1 MTMDTSVLPIIILLP
16 LVLGTILV
24 SWLKKFSRGVT
35 ALGAIGVSLTSLI
48 LLLTQAQAVFNGE
61 TIIQTW
67 SWLPQLGIDLSFR
80 LDALGLLFSLL
91 ITGIGTLIFIYA
103 YYYLSPKN
111 SLSKLYLLLM
121 LFMAAMLGISL
132 SNNLLLLLVFWELTS
147 ISSFLL
153 VGYWSNYEAAQRGS
167 RMALT
172 ITGMGGL
179 AMLGGFILLG
189 QITGTYQIDQI
200 LGMSEQIQSHA
211 LFVPTL
217 LLILLGAFT
226 KSAQFPFHFWLPNA
240 MAAPTPVSAYLH
252 SATMVKAGIF
262 LLARLLPIFAGA
274 ALYHNIVTFVGL
286 FTLCMAAFFAIFK
299 EDLKGLL
306 AYSTISH
313 LGLIVCLLGIG
324 SPLAVAAAIFHIIN
338 HATFKAALFMIAG
351 IIDHESGTRDLRKL
365 SGLWQLLPFTATLTM
380 VTAASMA
387 GVPLTNGFLSKE
399 MFFTELLANLSGPVM
414 VVSAI
419 IATFA
424 GIFAVA
430 YSVRLVHGVFFDG
443 PVGKNVPNKDAHEP
457 TFGMRAPATL
467 LAVLCILVGILPAL
481 LLENIVNSTARA
493 STQLANFEGVHIAI
507 WHGFNTPLLMSFI
520 ALIGGISFYF
530 ALAKG
535 GKIREIDLD
544 PYLGKFQGRVLF
556 DLFLKHLLLNSRK
569 FKRATENGKLQ
580 SYLLWIVFFSI
591 AVVAIPLFNSG
602 LTTGTR
608 ELTHAPA
615 IAIVLWLLLFSAC
628 WMMLWF
634 HHERIKAILISGAV
648 GLVVT
653 IVFVCF
659 SAPDLAL
666 TQITVDV
673 VTTVLL
679 LMSLSLLPQL
689 TPYESS
695 VPRRWRDAIIAI
707 SGGVGIA
714 WITWLILTRDHNSIS
729 WFFMQQAIPLG
740 GGTNVVNVIL
750 VDFRGFDT
758 FGEITVLGIAA
769 IGALC
774 LMDGMRAHGT
784 TTTQGLSYR
793 FNPSPLMF
801 RITSSWILALALV
814 VSLYIFLRGHN
825 LPGGGFIAGLITSL
839 ALVIQY
845 IALGQDQ
852 AERLLKAKSG
862 RLYEIWI
869 GIGLV
874 IAGLSGIGA
883 WLWGRP
889 FLTSAHIYV
898 SPPIL
903 GEIHL
908 ASAAIFDLGVY
919 ITVVGATML
928 MISVL
933 GDSRHTS
940 ITGPVPKG

>member
-1 MTMDTSVLPIIILLP
+1 MDTRVLPIIILLP
-16 LVLGTILV
+16 LILGTTLV
-24 SWLKKFSRGVT
+24 LWLKQFSRGVT
-35 ALGAIGVSLTSLI
+35 ALGAIGVSLSSFV
-48 LLLTQAQAVFNGE
+48 LLLTQAKTVLSGIAILEQW
-61 TIIQTW
+61 Q
-67 SWLPQLGIDLSFR
+67 WLPQIGIDFSFR
-80 LDALGLLFSLL
+80 LDALSLIFSLL
-91 ITGIGTLIFIYA
+91 ITGIGTLIYIYA
-103 YYYLSPKN
+103 YYYLNPKN
-111 SLSKLYLLLM
+111 SLSKLYSLLM

-132 SNNLLLLLVFWELTS
+132 SNNLIILLVFWELTS

-153 VGYWSNYEAAQRGS
+153 VGYWSNYEAAQRGA
-167 RMALT
+167 RMAMT

-179 AMLGGFILLG
+179 AMLGGFILIG
-189 QITGTYQIDQI
+189 HIAGTYQIDQ
-200 LGMSEQIQSHA
+200 LTTMTTTIQNSG
-211 LFVPTL
+211 LFVPAL

-262 LLARLLPIFAGA
+262 LVARLLPIFVGS
-274 ALYHNIVTFVGL
+274 ALFHNLVTTIGL

-313 LGLIVCLLGIG
+313 LGLIMCLLGIG

-380 VTAASMA
+380 ITAASMA
-387 GVPLTNGFLSKE
+387 GVPLTNGFISKE
-399 MFFTELLANLSGPVM
+399 MFFTELLANLSGGY
-414 VVSAI
+414 VVLAAI
-419 IATFA
+419 VATLA
-424 GIFAVA
+424 GLFAVA

-443 PVGKNVPNKDAHEP
+443 DVGRDVPNKNAHEP
-457 TFGMRAPATL
+457 PLGMRLPAII
-467 LAVLCILVGILPAL
+467 LATLCILVGILPAL
-481 LLENIVNSTARA
+481 LVENIVNAGTRA
-493 STQLANFEGVHIAI
+493 STQLSNFEGVHLAI
-507 WHGFNTPLLMSFI
+507 WHGFNLPLLMSAI
-520 ALIGGISFYF
+520 ALIGGVIFYF

-535 GKIREIDLD
+535 GRIREIDLD
-544 PYLGKFQGRVLF
+544 PSLGRLQGKLLF
-556 DLFLKHLLLNSRK
+556 EDFLKNLLSLSRKVKKNTETGSLQNYLLLIL
-569 FKRATENGKLQ
+569 AL
-580 SYLLWIVFFSI
+580 SI
-591 AVVAIPLFNSG
+591 ALVAAPLLNQN

-608 ELTHAPA
+608 ELTHAPFT
-615 IAIVLWLLLFSAC
+615 AIVLWLLLFSAC

-634 HHERIKAILISGAV
+634 HHERIKAVLISGAI

-653 IVFVCF
+653 MIFVTL

-695 VPRRWRDAIIAI
+695 RTRRWRDAVLAI
-707 SGGVGIA
+707 GGGIGIGWIA
-714 WITWLILTRDHNSIS
+714 WLIMTRDHNSIS
-729 WFFMQQAIPLG
+729 WFFVQQSLPLG
-740 GGTNVVNVIL
+740 GGSNIVNVIL

-758 FGEITVLGIAA
+758 FGEIAVLGIAA

-774 LMDGMRAHGT
+774 MMDGMRTHGT
-784 TTTQGLSYR
+784 TMTKGLSYR

-801 RITSSWILALALV
+801 RMTASWVLPVALV

-825 LPGGGFIAGLITSL
+825 YPGGGFIAGLITSM

-852 AERLLKAKSG
+852 AEKMLRAKSG
-862 RLYEIWI
+862 RLYEVWI
-869 GIGLV
+869 GLGLL
-874 IAGLSGIGA
+874 IAGLSGIA
-883 WLWGRP
+883 SWLWARP
-889 FLTSAHIYV
+889 FLTSAHVYV
-898 SPPIL
+898 ESNL
-903 GEIHL
+903 FGTFHL
-908 ASAAIFDLGVY
+908 ASAAAFDLGVY
-919 ITVVGATML
+919 GTVVGATML
-928 MISVL
+928 LISVL
-933 GDSRHTS
+933 GDSRHS
-940 ITGPVPKG
+940 SMSGPVPKE

>member
-1 MTMDTSVLPIIILLP
+1 MLPIIILLP
-16 LVLGTILV
+16 LVLGTTLV
-24 SWLKKFSRGVT
+24 SWLKQFSRGVT
-35 ALGAIGVSLTSLI
+35 AFAAIGVSLSSLV
-48 LLLTQAQAVFNGE
+48 LLLLHAPDVFHGQVI
-61 TIIQTW
+61 TQTW
-67 SWLPQLGIDLSFR
+67 AWLPELGLNFSFR
-80 LDALGLLFSLL
+80 LDALALLFALL
-91 ITGIGTLIFIYA
+91 ITGIGSLIFIYA

-132 SNNLLLLLVFWELTS
+132 SNNLILLLTFWELTS

-153 VGYWSNYEAAQRGS
+153 VGYWSNYDAAQRGS

-179 AMLGGFILLG
+179 AMLGGFVLLG
-189 QITGTYQIDQI
+189 QITGTYQIDEI
-200 LGMSEQIQSHA
+200 LSMTAQIQSHA
-211 LFVPTL
+211 LFVPML
-217 LLILLGAFT
+217 LLVLLGAFT

-262 LLARLLPIFAGA
+262 LVARLLPIFAGA
-274 ALYHNIVTFVGL
+274 ALFHNIVTFVGL

-313 LGLIVCLLGIG
+313 LGLIMCLLGIG

-380 VTAASMA
+380 ITAASMA

-399 MFFTELLANLSGPVM
+399 MFFTELLANLTGPVM
-414 VVSAI
+414 IGSAVV
-419 IATFA
+419 ATLA

-430 YSVRLVHGVFFDG
+430 YSTRLVHGVFFDG
-443 PVGKNVPNKDAHEP
+443 PIGKNVPNKDAHEP
-457 TFGMRAPATL
+457 PFGMRAPATL
-467 LAVLCILVGILPAL
+467 LALLCILVGLLPAL
-481 LLENIVNSTARA
+481 LLEQIVNATARA
-493 STQLANFEGVHIAI
+493 STQNFAFEGTHLAI
-507 WHGFNTPLLMSFI
+507 WHGINAPLFMSII
-520 ALIGGISFYF
+520 ALVGGIAFYF

-535 GKIREIDLD
+535 GRLRDIDLD
-544 PYLGKFQGRVLF
+544 PYLGKLQGKQLF
-556 DLFLKHLLLNSRK
+556 EDGLKKLLQFSRK
-569 FKRATENGKLQ
+569 LKRSTENGSLQ
-580 SYLLWIVFFSI
+580 SYLFYIIVFT
-591 AVVAIPLFNSG
+591 VALVGMPLMFQNLG
-602 LTTGTR
+602 TGTR
-608 ELTHAPA
+608 ELTQAP
-615 IAIVLWLLLFSAC
+615 ILAIVLWLLLFSAC

-634 HHERIKAILISGAV
+634 HHERIKAVLISGAV

-653 IVFVCF
+653 MVFVCL

-695 VPRRWRDAIIAI
+695 RSRRWRDAIIAI
-707 SGGVGIA
+707 GGGSAVGWIA
-714 WITWLILTRDHNSIS
+714 WLIMTRDYNSIS
-729 WFFMQQAIPLG
+729 WFFMQQSIPLG

-774 LMDGMRAHGT
+774 MMDGMRAHGT
-784 TTTQGLSYR
+784 TITQGLTYR
-793 FNPSPLMF
+793 FNPSPLML
-801 RITSSWILALALV
+801 RMTASWILPLALV
-814 VSLYIFLRGHN
+814 VSVYIFMRGHN
-825 LPGGGFIAGLITSL
+825 LPGGGFIAGLVTSM

-845 IALGQDQ
+845 IALGQDR
-852 AERLLKAKSG
+852 AEQMLNAKSG
-862 RLYEIWI
+862 RFYEVWI
-869 GIGLV
+869 GTGLV
-874 IAGLSGIGA
+874 IAALSGLGS
-883 WLWGRP
+883 WFWGRP

-898 SPPIL
+898 SPPVL
-903 GEIHL
+903 GELHL
-908 ASAAIFDLGVY
+908 ASAALFDLGVY
-919 ITVVGATML
+919 ITVVGAGML
-928 MISVL
+928 LISVL
-933 GDSRHTS
+933 GDSRHSTM
-940 ITGPVPKG
+940 TGPVPKGK

>member
-1 MTMDTSVLPIIILLP
+1 MLPIIILLP
-16 LVLGTILV
+16 LVLGTTLV
-24 SWLKKFSRGVT
+24 SWLKFSRGLT
-35 ALGAIGVSLTSLI
+35 ALAALGVSLSSLT
-48 LLLTQAQAVFNGE
+48 LLLLQAKDVFNGG
-61 TIIQTW
+61 TMTQSW
-67 SWLPQLGIDLSFR
+67 AWLPQLGIDLSFR
-80 LDALGLLFSLL
+80 LDALGLLFCLL
-91 ITGIGTLIFIYA
+91 ISGIGTLIYIYA
-103 YYYLSPKN
+103 YYYLNPRN

-121 LFMAAMLGISL
+121 LFMASMLGISL
-132 SNNLLLLLVFWELTS
+132 SNNLILLLIFWELTS

-153 VGYWSNYEAAQRGS
+153 VAYWSNYEAAQRGS

-200 LGMSEQIQSHA
+200 LTMKDQIQSHS
-211 LFVPTL
+211 LFVPSL
-217 LLILLGAFT
+217 LLILMGAFT

-262 LLARLLPIFAGA
+262 LLARFTPIFVGA
-274 ALYHNIVTFVGL
+274 TLYHNIVTFVGL

-351 IIDHESGTRDLRKL
+351 IIDHETGTRDLRKL
-365 SGLWQLLPFTATLTM
+365 SGIWQLLPFTATLTM
-380 VTAASMA
+380 ITAASMA

-399 MFFTELLANLSGPVM
+399 MFFTELLASLSGPVLI
-414 VVSAI
+414 VSAI
-419 IATFA
+419 LATLA

-443 PVGKNVPNKDAHEP
+443 PIGTGVPNRQAHEP
-457 TFGMRAPATL
+457 PLGMRVPAIL
-467 LAVLCILVGILPAL
+467 LAVLCILVGLVPSL
-481 LLENIVNSTARA
+481 LVENIVNATARA
-493 STQLANFEGVHIAI
+493 STQMPDFVGSHLAI
-507 WHGFNTPLLMSFI
+507 WHGFNLPLLMSSV
-520 ALIGGISFYF
+520 ALLGGIIFYF

-535 GKIREIDLD
+535 GRIREIDLD
-544 PYLGKFQGRVLF
+544 PVLGKFQGRVLF
-556 DLFLKHLLLNSRK
+556 DLFLKHLLLSSRK
-569 FKRATENGKLQ
+569 FKRQTENGSLQ
-580 SYLLWIVFFSI
+580 SYLMWIVLFSGALLTMPFI
-591 AVVAIPLFNSG
+591 NQG

-608 ELTHAPA
+608 ELVHAPA

-634 HHERIKAILISGAV
+634 HHERIKAVLISGAV

-653 IVFVCF
+653 LVFVTL

-695 VPRRWRDAIIAI
+695 VSRRWRDALIAI
-707 SGGVGIA
+707 SGGLGIG
-714 WITWLILTRDHNSIS
+714 WISWLMLTRDHNSIS
-729 WFFMQQAIPLG
+729 WFFLQQSLPLG
-740 GGTNVVNVIL
+740 GGSNVVNVIL

-774 LMDGMRAHGT
+774 LMDGMRTHGT
-784 TTTQGLSYR
+784 TITQGLTYR

-801 RITSSWILALALV
+801 RITASWVLPLALV

-825 LPGGGFIAGLITSL
+825 LPGGGFIAGLITAL

-852 AERLLKAKSG
+852 AEQMLRAKSG

-869 GIGLV
+869 GSGLS
-874 IAGLSGIGA
+874 IAGLTGLGA
-883 WLWGRP
+883 WFWGRP
-889 FLTSAHIYV
+889 FLTSAHVYI
-898 SPPIL
+898 SPPVL

-908 ASAAIFDLGVY
+908 ASAALFDVGVY
-919 ITVVGATML
+919 VTVVGATML

-933 GDSRHTS
+933 GDSRHS
-940 ITGPVPKG
+940 SMSGPVLKGE

>member
-1 MTMDTSVLPIIILLP
+1 MLPIIILLP
-16 LVLGTILV
+16 LVLGTTLV
-24 SWLKKFSRGVT
+24 SWLKQFSRGVT
-35 ALGAIGVSLTSLI
+35 ALGAIGVSLSSLI
-48 LLLTQAQAVFNGE
+48 LLLTQAKAVFNGE

-103 YYYLSPKN
+103 YYYLSPQN
-111 SLSKLYLLLM
+111 SLSKLYVLLM

-132 SNNLLLLLVFWELTS
+132 SNNLILLLTFWELTS

-179 AMLGGFILLG
+179 AMLGGFVLLA

-200 LGMSEQIQSHA
+200 LMMTEQIQSHH

-262 LLARLLPIFAGA
+262 LVARLLPIFAGA
-274 ALYHNIVTFVGL
+274 ALYHNLVTFIGL
-286 FTLCMAAFFAIFK
+286 FTLCIAAFFAIFK

-313 LGLIVCLLGIG
+313 LGLIMCLLGIG

-380 VTAASMA
+380 ITAASMA

-414 VVSAI
+414 LISALV
-419 IATFA
+419 ATLA

-430 YSVRLVHGVFFDG
+430 YSIRLVHGVFFDG
-443 PVGKNVPNKDAHEP
+443 PIGKDVPNKDAHEP
-457 TFGMRAPATL
+457 PFGMRAPATL
-467 LAVLCILVGILPAL
+467 LAILCILVGILPAL
-481 LLENIVNSTARA
+481 LVEHIVNSTTRA
-493 STQLANFEGVHIAI
+493 STQLLNFEGAHLAI
-507 WHGFNTPLLMSFI
+507 WHGFNVPLFMSAI
-520 ALIGGISFYF
+520 ALLGGIIFYF
-530 ALAKG
+530 SLAKG

-544 PYLGKFQGRVLF
+544 PHLGQFQGKLLF
-556 DLFLKHLLLNSRK
+556 ESFLKHLLQVSRK
-569 FKRATENGKLQ
+569 IKRKTENGSLQ
-580 SYLLWIVFFSI
+580 SYLVWIIVFTVFM
-591 AVVAIPLFNSG
+591 VATPLLNQG
-602 LTTGTR
+602 LSTGTR
-608 ELTHAPA
+608 ELTHAPL

-634 HHERIKAILISGAV
+634 HHERIKAVLISGAV

-653 IVFVCF
+653 MIFVGL
-659 SAPDLAL
+659 SAPDLAQ

-695 VPRRWRDAIIAI
+695 SSRRWRDALIAI
-707 SGGVGIA
+707 GGGIGIGWIA
-714 WITWLILTRDHNSIS
+714 WLVMTRDHNSIS
-729 WFFMQQAIPLG
+729 WFFNQQSIPLG

-769 IGALC
+769 IGTLC

-784 TTTQGLSYR
+784 IMTQGLTYR
-793 FNPSPLMF
+793 FNPSPLML
-801 RITSSWILALALV
+801 RITASWILPIALV

-825 LPGGGFIAGLITSL
+825 LPGGGFIAGLITAM
-839 ALVIQY
+839 ALIIQY

-852 AERLLKAKSG
+852 TEQMLKAKSG

-869 GIGLV
+869 GIGLSV
-874 IAGLSGIGA
+874 AGLTGLAA
-883 WLWGRP
+883 WFWGRP

-898 SPPIL
+898 NPPLI
-903 GEIHL
+903 GELHL
-908 ASAAIFDLGVY
+908 ASAALFDVGVY
-919 ITVVGATML
+919 VTVVGAVML

-933 GDSRHTS
+933 GDSRHS
-940 ITGPVPKG
+940 GMSGPLPKE

>member
-1 MTMDTSVLPIIILLP
+1 MLPIIILLP
-16 LVLGTILV
+16 LVLGTTLV
-24 SWLKKFSRGVT
+24 SWLKQFSRGVT
-35 ALGAIGVSLTSLI
+35 ALGAIGVSLSSF
-48 LLLTQAQAVFNGE
+48 LLLLSQAPAIFDGAVI
-61 TIIQTW
+61 TQTW
-67 SWLPQLGIDLSFR
+67 SWLPQLGIDFSFR
-80 LDALGLLFSLL
+80 LDSLGLLFALL
-91 ITGIGTLIFIYA
+91 ISGIGTLIYIYA
-103 YYYLSPKN
+103 YYYLNPKN

-132 SNNLLLLLVFWELTS
+132 SNNLILLLVFWELTS

-172 ITGMGGL
+172 ITGLGGL

-200 LGMSEQIQSHA
+200 LTMTEQIQSHA
-211 LFVPTL
+211 LFVPAL

-252 SATMVKAGIF
+252 SATMVKAGLF
-262 LLARLLPIFAGA
+262 LVARLLPIFVGA
-274 ALYHNIVTFVGL
+274 ALFHNIVTFVGL

-313 LGLIVCLLGIG
+313 LGLIMCLLGIG

-365 SGLWQLLPFTATLTM
+365 SGLWQLLPYTATLTM
-380 VTAASMA
+380 ITAAAMA

-399 MFFTELLANLSGPVM
+399 MFFTELVANLSGPVM

-419 IATFA
+419 VATLA

-430 YSVRLVHGVFFDG
+430 YSTRLVHGVFFDG
-443 PVGKNVPNKDAHEP
+443 PLGKQVPNKDAHEP
-457 TFGMRAPATL
+457 PFGMRAPATL
-467 LAVLCILVGILPAL
+467 LAILCILVGIFPAL
-481 LLENIVNSTARA
+481 LVEKIVNSSTRA
-493 STQLANFEGVHIAI
+493 STQDFAFEGTHLAL
-507 WHGFNTPLLMSFI
+507 WHGFNLPLLMSVI
-520 ALIGGISFYF
+520 ALVGGVIFYF
-530 ALAKG
+530 SLAKG
-535 GKIREIDLD
+535 GTLREIDLD
-544 PYLGKFQGRVLF
+544 PKLGRLQGRVLF
-556 DLFLKHLLLNSRK
+556 ELFLKNLLLNSRR
-569 FKRATENGKLQ
+569 FRRATENGKLQ
-580 SYLLWIVFFSI
+580 SYLLWIVIFTVALVSFPLVNN
-591 AVVAIPLFNSG
+591 AVG
-602 LTTGTR
+602 TGTR

-615 IAIVLWLLLFSAC
+615 LAIILWLLLFSAC
-628 WMMLWF
+628 WMLLWF
-634 HHERIKAILISGAV
+634 HHERIKAVLISGAV

-653 IVFVCF
+653 MVFIGF

-695 VPRRWRDAIIAI
+695 PTRRWRDAIIAI
-707 SGGVGIA
+707 GGGLGIA
-714 WITWLILTRDHNSIS
+714 AIAWLIMTRDHNSIS
-729 WFFMQQAIPLG
+729 WFFLQQSIPLG

-769 IGALC
+769 IGVLS
-774 LMDGMRAHGT
+774 LMDGMRAHGAT
-784 TTTQGLSYR
+784 ITQGLTYR
-793 FNPSPLMF
+793 FNPSPLML
-801 RITSSWILALALV
+801 RITASWILPVALV
-814 VSLYIFLRGHN
+814 VSLYIFMRGHN
-825 LPGGGFIAGLITSL
+825 LPGGGFIAGLVTSL
-839 ALVIQY
+839 ALIIQY
-845 IALGQDQ
+845 IAVGQDKTEQ
-852 AERLLKAKSG
+852 LLGAKSG

-869 GIGLV
+869 GVGLT
-874 IAGLSGIGA
+874 IAGLTGVAA
-883 WLWGRP
+883 WFWSRP

-898 SPPIL
+898 SPPMI
-903 GEIHL
+903 GEMHL
-908 ASAAIFDLGVY
+908 ASAALFDVGVY
-919 ITVVGATML
+919 VTVVGATML

-933 GDSRHTS
+933 GDSRHS
-940 ITGPVPKG
+940 SMTGPVPRG

>member
-1 MTMDTSVLPIIILLP
+1 MLPIIILLP
-16 LVLGTILV
+16 LILGTTLV
-24 SWLKKFSRGVT
+24 SLLKQSSRRLT
-35 ALGAIGVSLTSLI
+35 AFAAVGVSMTSLG
-48 LLLTQAQAVFNGE
+48 LLLTQAREVFNGAVI
-61 TIIQTW
+61 TQSW
-67 SWLPQLGIDLSFR
+67 SWLPQLGIDFSFR
-80 LDALGLLFSLL
+80 LDALGLLFALL
-91 ITGIGTLIFIYA
+91 ISGIGTLIYIYA
-103 YYYLSPKN
+103 YFYLGPKN
-111 SLSKLYLLLM
+111 SLNKLYLLLM

-132 SNNLLLLLVFWELTS
+132 SNNLILLLVFWELTS

-153 VGYWSNYEAAQRGS
+153 VGYWSNYDAAQRGS

-189 QITGTYQIDQI
+189 QITGTYEIDQI
-200 LGMSEQIQSHA
+200 LTMTAQIQSHA

-262 LLARLLPIFAGA
+262 LVARLLPIFAGA
-274 ALYHNIVTFVGL
+274 ALFHNLVTFIGL

-313 LGLIVCLLGIG
+313 LGLIMCLLGIG

-365 SGLWQLLPFTATLTM
+365 SGLWQLLPYTATLTM

-399 MFFTELLANLSGPVM
+399 MFFTELLSNLSGPVLIC
-414 VVSAI
+414 SAI
-419 IATFA
+419 VATLA

-443 PVGKNVPNKDAHEP
+443 PLGKQVPNKDAHEP
-457 TFGMRAPATL
+457 PFGMRAPATL
-467 LAVLCILVGILPAL
+467 LAILCILVGLFPAL
-481 LLENIVNSTARA
+481 LVENIVNSTARA
-493 STQLANFEGVHIAI
+493 STQVMDFEGAHLAL
-507 WHGFNTPLLMSFI
+507 WHGFNMPLLMSLI
-520 ALIGGISFYF
+520 ASIGGLIFYF
-530 ALAKG
+530 SLAKG

-544 PYLGKFQGRVLF
+544 PYLGRLQGRVAF
-556 DLFLKHLLLNSRK
+556 DLFLKSLLLNSRK
-569 FKRATENGKLQ
+569 FKRLTENGKLQ
-580 SYLLWIVFFSI
+580 SYILWIVIFSI
-591 AVVAIPLFNSG
+591 AIVSLPFLGQG

-615 IAIVLWLLLFSAC
+615 LAVVLWLLLFSSC

-634 HHERIKAILISGAV
+634 HHERIKAVLISGAI

-653 IVFVCF
+653 MVFICF

-695 VPRRWRDAIIAI
+695 VSRRWRDALIAI
-707 SGGVGIA
+707 GGGLGIA

-729 WFFMQQAIPLG
+729 WFFMQQSIPLG

-758 FGEITVLGIAA
+758 FGEITVLGIAG

-774 LMDGMRAHGT
+774 LMDGMRTHGT
-784 TTTQGLSYR
+784 TMTKGLSYR
-793 FNPSPLMF
+793 FNPSPLML
-801 RITSSWILALALV
+801 RITASWILPIALV

-825 LPGGGFIAGLITSL
+825 LPGGGFIAGLITAL
-839 ALVIQY
+839 ALIIQY
-845 IALGQDQ
+845 MALGQDH
-852 AERLLKAKSG
+852 AEQLLKAKSG

-869 GIGLV
+869 GTGLV
-874 IAGLSGIGA
+874 IAGLTGLGA
-883 WLWGRP
+883 WFWGRP
-889 FLTSAHIYV
+889 FLTSAHFYV

-903 GEIHL
+903 GEMHL
-908 ASAAIFDLGVY
+908 ATAALFDVGVY

-928 MISVL
+928 LISVL
-933 GDSRHTS
+933 GDSRHS
-940 ITGPVPKG
+940 SMSGPVPKGD

>member
-1 MTMDTSVLPIIILLP
+1 MLPIIILLP
-16 LVLGTILV
+16 LILGTTLV
-24 SWLKKFSRGVT
+24 SQLQRISRGVT
-35 ALGAIGVSLTSLI
+35 ALGAIGISLSCFI
-48 LLLTQAQAVFNGE
+48 LLLTQAE
-61 TIIQTW
+61 TVLQGNTLQQSW
-67 SWLPQLGIDLSFR
+67 DWLPQLGINLSFR
-80 LDALGLLFSLL
+80 LDALGLLFGLL
-91 ITGIGTLIFIYA
+91 ISGIGTLIYIYA

-111 SLSKLYLLLM
+111 SLSKLYQLLM

-132 SNNLLLLLVFWELTS
+132 SNNLMILLVFWELTS

-153 VGYWSNYEAAQRGS
+153 VGYWSQYEAAQRGA

-179 AMLGGFILLG
+179 AMLGGFVLIG
-189 QITGTYQIDQI
+189 QITGTYQIDE
-200 LGMSEQIQSHA
+200 LVLMKDTIQQHA
-211 LFVPTL
+211 LFVPAL

-262 LLARLLPIFAGA
+262 LLARLAPIFIGA
-274 ALYHNIVTFVGL
+274 ALYHNIVTFIGL
-286 FTLCMAAFFAIFK
+286 FTLCMAAGFAIFK

-351 IIDHESGTRDLRKL
+351 IIDHETGTRDLRKL
-365 SGLWQLLPFTATLTM
+365 SGIWQLLPFTGTLTM
-380 VTAASMA
+380 ITAASMA
-387 GVPLTNGFLSKE
+387 GVPLTNGFISKE

-414 VVSAI
+414 VISAI
-419 IATFA
+419 VATLA
-424 GIFAVA
+424 GIFAVS
-430 YSVRLVHGVFFDG
+430 YSIRLVHGVFFDG
-443 PVGKNVPNKDAHEP
+443 PIGKHVPNKDAHEP
-457 TFGMRAPATL
+457 HLGMRLPAII
-467 LAVLCILVGILPAL
+467 LATLCILVGILPAL
-481 LLENIVNSTARA
+481 LAGTMVNSVTRA
-493 STQLANFEGVHIAI
+493 SLAQPEFEGVHLAI
-507 WHGFNTPLLMSFI
+507 WHGVNAPLIMSLI
-520 ALIGGISFYF
+520 ALIGGSIFYF
-530 ALAKG
+530 ALAKEG
-535 GKIREIDLD
+535 RIRKIDLD
-544 PYLGKFQGRVLF
+544 PYLGKFQGKILF
-556 DLFLKHLLLNSRK
+556 DLFLKNLLLTSRK
-569 FKRATENGKLQ
+569 IKQTTENGSLQ
-580 SYLLWIVFFSI
+580 SYLLLIVLFSI
-591 AVVAIPLFNSG
+591 VMVGLPLFNQG

-608 ELTHAPA
+608 ELTHAPWV
-615 IAIVLWLLLFSAC
+615 AIVLWLTLFSGC

-634 HHERIKAILISGAV
+634 HHERIKAVLISGAV

-653 IVFVCF
+653 MVFVTL

-695 VPRRWRDAIIAI
+695 RSRRWRDASLAIA
-707 SGGVGIA
+707 GGLGIGWIA
-714 WITWLILTRDHNSIS
+714 WLLLTRDHNSIS

-740 GGTNVVNVIL
+740 GGSNVVNVIL

-784 TTTQGLSYR
+784 TMTQGLSYR

-801 RITSSWILALALV
+801 RITASWILPLALV
-814 VSLYIFLRGHN
+814 VSVYIFMRGHN

-839 ALVIQY
+839 ALIIQY
-845 IALGQDQ
+845 IVLGQDQ
-852 AERLLKAKSG
+852 TEQMIKAKSG
-862 RLYEIWI
+862 RLYEVWI
-869 GIGLV
+869 GSGLT
-874 IAGLSGIGA
+874 IAGLTGVAA
-883 WLWGRP
+883 WFWARP
-889 FLTSAHIYV
+889 FLTSAHVYV
-898 SPPIL
+898 EFPVL
-903 GEIHL
+903 GKMHI
-908 ASAAIFDLGVY
+908 ASAVSFDLGVY
-919 ITVVGATML
+919 ITVVGAAML
-928 MISVL
+928 LISVL
-933 GDSRHTS
+933 GDSRHS
-940 ITGPVPKG
+940 SMAGPIPSGDKKNG

>member
-1 MTMDTSVLPIIILLP
+1 MLPIIILLP
-16 LVLGTILV
+16 LILGTTLV
-24 SWLKKFSRGVT
+24 SLLKQSSRRLT
-35 ALGAIGVSLTSLI
+35 AFAAVGVSMTSLG
-48 LLLTQAQAVFNGE
+48 LLLTQAREVFNGAVI
-61 TIIQTW
+61 TQSW
-67 SWLPQLGIDLSFR
+67 SWLPQLGIDFSFR
-80 LDALGLLFSLL
+80 LDALGLLFALL
-91 ITGIGTLIFIYA
+91 ISGIGTLIYIYA
-103 YYYLSPKN
+103 YFYLGPKN
-111 SLSKLYLLLM
+111 SLNKLYLLLM

-132 SNNLLLLLVFWELTS
+132 SNNLILLLVFWELTS

-153 VGYWSNYEAAQRGS
+153 VGYWSNYDAAQRGS

-189 QITGTYQIDQI
+189 QITGTYEIDQI
-200 LGMSEQIQSHA
+200 LTMTAQIQSHA

-262 LLARLLPIFAGA
+262 LVARLLPIFAGA
-274 ALYHNIVTFVGL
+274 ALFHNLVTFIGL

-313 LGLIVCLLGIG
+313 LGLIMCLLGIG

-365 SGLWQLLPFTATLTM
+365 SGLWQLLPYTATLTM

-399 MFFTELLANLSGPVM
+399 MFFTELLSNLSGPVLIC
-414 VVSAI
+414 SAI
-419 IATFA
+419 VATLA

-443 PVGKNVPNKDAHEP
+443 PLGKQVPNKDAHEP
-457 TFGMRAPATL
+457 PFGMRAPATL
-467 LAVLCILVGILPAL
+467 LAILCILVGLFPAL
-481 LLENIVNSTARA
+481 LVENIVNSTARA
-493 STQLANFEGVHIAI
+493 STQVMDFEGAHLAL
-507 WHGFNTPLLMSFI
+507 WHGFNMPLLMSVI
-520 ALIGGISFYF
+520 ASIGGLIFYF
-530 ALAKG
+530 SLAKG

-544 PYLGKFQGRVLF
+544 PYLGRLQGRVAF
-556 DLFLKHLLLNSRK
+556 DLFLKSLLLNSHK
-569 FKRATENGKLQ
+569 FKRWTENGKLQ
-580 SYLLWIVFFSI
+580 SYILWIVIFSI
-591 AVVAIPLFNSG
+591 VIVSLPFLGQG

-615 IAIVLWLLLFSAC
+615 LAIVLWLLLFSSC

-634 HHERIKAILISGAV
+634 HHERIKAVLISGAI

-653 IVFVCF
+653 MVFVCF

-695 VPRRWRDAIIAI
+695 VSRRWRDALIAI
-707 SGGVGIA
+707 GGGLGIA

-729 WFFMQQAIPLG
+729 WFFMQQSIPLG

-758 FGEITVLGIAA
+758 FGEITVLGIAG

-774 LMDGMRAHGT
+774 LMDGMRTHGT
-784 TTTQGLSYR
+784 TMTKGLSYR
-793 FNPSPLMF
+793 FNPSPLML
-801 RITSSWILALALV
+801 RITASWILPIALV

-825 LPGGGFIAGLITSL
+825 LPGGGFIAGLITAL
-839 ALVIQY
+839 ALIIQY
-845 IALGQDQ
+845 MALGQDH
-852 AERLLKAKSG
+852 AEQLLKAKSG

-869 GIGLV
+869 GTGLV
-874 IAGLSGIGA
+874 IAGLTGLGA
-883 WLWGRP
+883 WFWGRP
-889 FLTSAHIYV
+889 FLTSAHFYV

-903 GEIHL
+903 GEMHL
-908 ASAAIFDLGVY
+908 ATAALFDVGVY

-928 MISVL
+928 LISVL
-933 GDSRHTS
+933 GDSRHS
-940 ITGPVPKG
+940 SMSGPVPKGD

>member
-1 MTMDTSVLPIIILLP
+1 MDMSVLPIIILLP
-16 LVLGTILV
+16 LVLGTTLV
-24 SWLKKFSRGVT
+24 SWLKQFSRGVT
-35 ALGAIGVSLTSLI
+35 ALGAIGVSLSSLI
-48 LLLTQAQAVFNGE
+48 LLLTQAKAVFNGA

-103 YYYLSPKN
+103 YYYLSPQN
-111 SLSKLYLLLM
+111 SLSKLYVLLM

-132 SNNLLLLLVFWELTS
+132 SNNLILLLTFWELTS

-179 AMLGGFILLG
+179 AMLGGFVLLA

-200 LGMSEQIQSHA
+200 LMMTEQIQQHH

-262 LLARLLPIFAGA
+262 LIARLLPIFAGA
-274 ALYHNIVTFVGL
+274 ALYHNLVTFIGL

-313 LGLIVCLLGIG
+313 LGLIMCLLGIG

-380 VTAASMA
+380 ITAASMA

-414 VVSAI
+414 LISALV
-419 IATFA
+419 ATLA

-430 YSVRLVHGVFFDG
+430 YSIRLVHGVFFDG
-443 PVGKNVPNKDAHEP
+443 PIGKDVPNKDAHEP
-457 TFGMRAPATL
+457 PFGMRAPATL
-467 LAVLCILVGILPAL
+467 LAILCILVGILPAL
-481 LLENIVNSTARA
+481 LVEHIVNSTTRA
-493 STQLANFEGVHIAI
+493 STQLLNFEGAHLAI
-507 WHGFNTPLLMSFI
+507 WHGFNVPLLMSAI
-520 ALIGGISFYF
+520 ALLGGIIFYF
-530 ALAKG
+530 SLAKG

-544 PYLGKFQGRVLF
+544 PHLGQFQGKLLF
-556 DLFLKHLLLNSRK
+556 ESFLKHLLQVSRK
-569 FKRATENGKLQ
+569 IKRKTENGSLQ
-580 SYLLWIVFFSI
+580 SYLVWIIVFTVFI
-591 AVVAIPLFNSG
+591 VATPLLNQG
-602 LTTGTR
+602 LSTGTR
-608 ELTHAPA
+608 ELTHAPL

-634 HHERIKAILISGAV
+634 HHERIKAVLISGAV

-653 IVFVCF
+653 MIFVGL
-659 SAPDLAL
+659 SAPDLAQ

-695 VPRRWRDAIIAI
+695 SSRRWRDALIAI
-707 SGGVGIA
+707 GGGIGIGWIA
-714 WITWLILTRDHNSIS
+714 WLVMTRDHNSIS
-729 WFFMQQAIPLG
+729 WFFNQQSIPLG

-769 IGALC
+769 IGTLC

-784 TTTQGLSYR
+784 IMTQGLTYR
-793 FNPSPLMF
+793 FNPSPLML
-801 RITSSWILALALV
+801 RITASWILPIALV

-825 LPGGGFIAGLITSL
+825 LPGGGFIAGLITAM
-839 ALVIQY
+839 ALIIQY

-852 AERLLKAKSG
+852 TEQMLKAKSG

-869 GIGLV
+869 GVGLSV
-874 IAGLSGIGA
+874 AGLTGLAA
-883 WLWGRP
+883 WFWGRP

-898 SPPIL
+898 NPPLI
-903 GEIHL
+903 GELHL
-908 ASAAIFDLGVY
+908 ASAALFDVGVY
-919 ITVVGATML
+919 VTVVGAVML

-933 GDSRHTS
+933 GDSRHS
-940 ITGPVPKG
+940 GMSGPLPKE